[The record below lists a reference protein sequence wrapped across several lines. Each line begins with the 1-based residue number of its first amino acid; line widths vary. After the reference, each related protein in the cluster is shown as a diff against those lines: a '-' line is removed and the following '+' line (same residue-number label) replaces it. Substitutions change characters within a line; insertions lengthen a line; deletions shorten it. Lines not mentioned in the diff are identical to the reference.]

1 MSTLNTFTSFPRL
14 PQELRLKIWQS
25 TIEPR
30 IVRIHWSRQLSQCS
44 TQNNPIILQVS
55 HESSE
60 EGLKTYRPSFATTST
75 SRPVVYVNFTLDSVS
90 FEWETAYGLLGNFTH
105 GELKVALKA
114 VNSLTIH
121 KDDLEHQLEE
131 PWISLLSEFSEL
143 KALLVSGCA
152 ESPERPLISKPL
164 AMEEDIKTTIWG
176 AGPDEKSDS
185 MPMLVCLDRG
195 YECPKHWWFKQC
207 NEWCPRRMGRGTEEF
222 GKPDCRCWRRNP
234 LLFRTVSCLSPK
246 KISAPETI

>member
-1 MSTLNTFTSFPRL
+1 
-14 PQELRLKIWQS
+14 
-25 TIEPR
+25 
-30 IVRIHWSRQLSQCS
+30 
-44 TQNNPIILQVS
+44 
-55 HESSE
+55 
-60 EGLKTYRPSFATTST
+60 LKTYRPSFATAST
-75 SRPVVYVNFTLDSVS
+75 SRPVVYVNFT
-90 FEWETAYGLLGNFTH
+90 
-105 GELKVALKA
+105 
-114 VNSLTIH
+114 IH
-121 KDDLEHQLEE
+121 KDDLEHQLEK

-143 KALLVSGCA
+143 EVLLVSGCA
-152 ESPERPLISKPL
+152 ESPERLLISKPL

-195 YECPKHWWFKQC
+195 YECSKHWWFKQC

-246 KISAPETI
+246 IIVGLDVVLKRPFPLVGESELARAIWCDFTPIFFARNIKN